1 MQKELGL
8 TNLNQATQSLAQR
21 AMPKRELYLWLYAA
35 IIIVLAAKVFRFGSF
50 ALFYHAAHN
59 INLFMWGAVAVAA
72 WRLNRFTENQLTQ
85 SRDVALMSGLGL
97 GCLFAVAVAG
107 TAGFGPAFGVFGLA
121 LIFARPNEENLRSAG
136 IVMLALATHF
146 TIAPLFFRAFLDQI
160 LTLDSAIVAFAFQIL
175 RPDMVWKTATQIV
188 SSGPGHFGIL
198 LVGGCSAF
206 NGISAAFLVHLAWA
220 MKHRTY
226 LTRYD
231 TIAVCATAILIIIL
245 NTGRLL
251 LTGWDRGSYDFWH
264 GADGDTFGALMF
276 SLAQTGI
283 IVGGGY
289 FSARWAAAKEV

>member
-1 MQKELGL
+1 M
-8 TNLNQATQSLAQR
+8 S
-21 AMPKRELYLWLYAA
+21 KRELYLWLYAA
-35 IIIVLAAKVFRFGSF
+35 MITVLAAKVFRFGSF

-59 INLFMWGAVAVAA
+59 INVFMWGAVAVAA
-72 WRLNRFTENQLTQ
+72 WRVNRFASDQPTQL
-85 SRDVALMSGLGL
+85 RDFALAFGLGF

-107 TAGFGPAFGVFGLA
+107 TAGFGPMFGLFGLA
-121 LIFARPNEENLRSAG
+121 LIFTRPNEENLRGAG

-146 TIAPLFFRAFLDQI
+146 TIAPLFFREFLDQI
-160 LTLDSAIVAFAFQIL
+160 LTLDSAVVAFAFQIL

-188 SSGPGHFGIL
+188 SNGSGHFGIL

-220 MKHRTY
+220 MKYRTY

-231 TIAVCATAILIIIL
+231 TIAVCATAIMIILL

-264 GADGDTFGALMF
+264 GADGDTFGALLF

-283 IVGGGY
+283 ILGGGY
-289 FSARWAAAKEV
+289 LSARWAAAKEV

>member
-1 MQKELGL
+1 L
-8 TNLNQATQSLAQR
+8 TIAQATSNLAER
-21 AMPKRELYLWLYAA
+21 AMPRREFFLWLYAA
-35 IIIVLAAKVFRFGSF
+35 LIIVLTAKVFRFGSV

-59 INLFMWGAVAVAA
+59 INVFMWGAVAVAA
-72 WRLNRFTENQLTQ
+72 WRLNRFTGNQLTQ
-85 SRDVALMSGLGL
+85 SRDVALTSGLGL

-160 LTLDSAIVAFAFQIL
+160 LTLDSAVVAFAFQML
-175 RPDMVWKTATQIV
+175 RPDMVWKTAT
-188 SSGPGHFGIL
+188 
-198 LVGGCSAF
+198 
-206 NGISAAFLVHLAWA
+206 SAAFLVHLAWA

-231 TIAVCATAILIIIL
+231 TIAVCATAILIIML

-251 LTGWDRGSYDFWH
+251 LTGWDRGSYNFWH

-289 FSARWAAAKEV
+289 FSARWAAAKEN